1 MYCIIM
7 CGGSGTRLFPLSRKL
22 LPKQFLK
29 LTDDKYSMFQLTVKR
44 ATMNDINNIYV
55 VSNVKHNFMIREQ
68 MEELNIDN
76 YTIISEPFGKD
87 TCAAITSASL
97 ISDAINILVMSSDH
111 VWEDNIFKSVVDN
124 AVSINTS
131 VTVFGII
138 PTYPETGYG
147 YINYEGNKLIKFV
160 EKPDN
165 ITAKLYVESKQ
176 YLWNSGNFVFN
187 RQFLLEKLKLTTPDI
202 IEDVNIT
209 LESSKK
215 VNNEI
220 ILDSKIFENVR
231 SISID
236 YAVMEH
242 VTDGNVIPYTGYW
255 SDIGSFKSLHMHQTK
270 DTNDNYIDATNMS
283 LSTANSMIMSDNKD
297 KLILTNNIKDLTI
310 IDTRDCLYIGNI
322 NSSQDVKKLV
332 NMMKIDE
339 NNTVKDML
347 NVHAKAYRPWGWY
360 INVEGNDK
368 EIDEIN
374 KFKVKRIGV
383 YPGKRLS
390 LQSHK
395 HRSEHWVIVGGT
407 ARVQVGEDQHVLH
420 KNQHVYIPVG
430 VLHRMENIGKDMVE
444 FVETQIGDYLGEDD
458 IVRYQDD
465 FGRV

>member
-1 MYCIIM
+1 MDCIIM

>member
-1 MYCIIM
+1 M

-29 LTDDKYSMFQLTVKR
+29 LTNNKFSMFQLTVKR
-44 ATMNDINNIYV
+44 ANLNNINHIYV
-55 VSNVKHNFMIREQ
+55 VSNIKHNFMIREQ
-68 MEELNIDN
+68 MVELNINN

-97 ISDAINILVMSSDH
+97 ISNASNILVMSSDH
-111 VWEDNIFKSVVDN
+111 VWEDNVFSDAVIKAVD
-124 AVSINTS
+124 INSS
-131 VTVFGII
+131 VTVFGIV

-160 EKPDN
+160 EKPD
-165 ITAKLYVESKQ
+165 IDTAKKYVESKN

-187 RQFLLEKLKLTTPDI
+187 RKFLLEKLKLTASDI
-202 IEDVNIT
+202 IEDVANTIDA
-209 LESSKK
+209 SKR

-220 ILDSKIFENVR
+220 ILNKEVFEKVR

-283 LSTANSMIMSDNKD
+283 LSTTNSMIMSDNKD

-310 IDTRDCLYIGNI
+310 IDTRDCLYIGNTD
-322 NSSQDVKKLV
+322 SSQDVKKLV
-332 NMMKIDE
+332 NKMKVDE
-339 NNTVKDML
+339 NNTIKDML

-360 INVEGNDK
+360 INVEGKNEDG
-368 EIDEIN
+368 
-374 KFKVKRIGV
+374 FKVKRIGV

-395 HRSEHWVIVGGT
+395 HRSEHWVIVKGT
-407 ARVQVGEDQHVLH
+407 ARVQVGEDQLILH

-430 VLHRMENIGKDMVE
+430 VLHRMENIGEDMVE

-465 FGRV
+465 FGRI

>member
-1 MYCIIM
+1 M

-29 LTDDKYSMFQLTVKR
+29 LTNNKFSMFQLTVKR
-44 ATMNDINNIYV
+44 AIMNNINHIYV

-68 MEELNIDN
+68 MAELNINN

-97 ISDAINILVMSSDH
+97 ISNASNILVMSSDH
-111 VWEDNIFKSVVDN
+111 VWEDNVFSDAVIKAVD
-124 AVSINTS
+124 INSS
-131 VTVFGII
+131 VTVFGIV

-160 EKPDN
+160 EKPD
-165 ITAKLYVESKQ
+165 IDTAKKYVESKN

-187 RQFLLEKLKLTTPDI
+187 RKFLLEKLKLTASDI
-202 IEDVNIT
+202 IEDVANTIDA
-209 LESSKK
+209 SKR

-220 ILDSKIFENVR
+220 ILNKEVFEKVR

-255 SDIGSFKSLHMHQTK
+255 SDIGNFKSLHMHQTK

-283 LSTANSMIMSDNKD
+283 LSTTNSMIMSDNKD

-310 IDTRDCLYIGNI
+310 IDTRDCLYIGNTD
-322 NSSQDVKKLV
+322 SSQDVKKLV
-332 NMMKIDE
+332 NKMKVDE
-339 NNTVKDML
+339 NNTIKDML

-360 INVEGNDK
+360 INLEGKNSDG
-368 EIDEIN
+368 
-374 KFKVKRIGV
+374 FKIKRIGV

-395 HRSEHWVIVGGT
+395 HRSEHWVIVKGT
-407 ARVQVGEDQHVLH
+407 ARVQVGEDQLILH

-430 VLHRMENIGKDMVE
+430 VLHRMENIGEDMVE

>member
-1 MYCIIM
+1 MDCVVM

-29 LTDDKYSMFQLTVKR
+29 LTDNKFSMFQLTVKR
-44 ATMNDINNIYV
+44 AFINNINHIYV
-55 VSNVKHNFMIREQ
+55 VSNIKHNFMIREQ
-68 MEELNIDN
+68 MEELDVSY

-97 ISDAINILVMSSDH
+97 ISKAHNILVMSSDH
-111 VWEDNIFKSVVDN
+111 VWEDNVFADVVMK
-124 AVSINTS
+124 AVDINTS
-131 VTVFGII
+131 VTVFGIVPI
-138 PTYPETGYG
+138 YPETGYG
-147 YINYEGNKLIKFV
+147 YIEYDGNQLIKFV
-160 EKPDN
+160 EKPD
-165 ITAKLYVESKQ
+165 IDTARKYMESKQ
-176 YLWNSGNFVFN
+176 YLWNSGNFIFN
-187 RQFLLEKLKLTTPDI
+187 REFLIEKLKLTASDI
-202 IEDVNIT
+202 IEDVDTTINA
-209 LESSKK
+209 SKR

-220 ILDSKIFENVR
+220 ILDKDMFEKVR

-255 SDIGSFKSLHMHQTK
+255 SDIGSFKSLHMHQQK
-270 DTNDNYIDATNMS
+270 DNDNNYIDATNMS
-283 LSTANSMIMSDNKD
+283 LSTVNSMIMSDNKD

-310 IDTRDCLYIGNI
+310 IDTRDCLYIGNTD
-322 NSSQDVKKLV
+322 SSQDVKKLV
-332 NMMKIDE
+332 NQMKTEE
-339 NNTVKDML
+339 NNTIKDML

-360 INVEGNDK
+360 LNVEGNDK
-368 EIDEIN
+368 EIDEDN
-374 KFKVKRIGV
+374 KFKIKRIGV

-407 ARVQVGEDQHVLH
+407 ARVQVGEDQLILH

-430 VLHRMENIGKDMVE
+430 VLHRMENIGEDMVE
-444 FVETQIGDYLGEDD
+444 FVETQIGNYLGEDD

>member
-1 MYCIIM
+1 M

-29 LTDDKYSMFQLTVKR
+29 LTDNKFSMFQLTVKR
-44 ATMNDINNIYV
+44 AIMNNINHIYI

-68 MEELNIDN
+68 MEELNVTY

-97 ISDAINILVMSSDH
+97 ISKASNILVMSSDH
-111 VWEDNIFKSVVDN
+111 VWEDNIFSDVVMKAFD
-124 AVSINTS
+124 INKS
-131 VTVFGII
+131 VTVFGIV

-147 YINYEGNKLIKFV
+147 YINYEGNQLIKFV
-160 EKPDN
+160 EKPD
-165 ITAKLYVESKQ
+165 IDTAKKYIESKQ

-187 RQFLLEKLKLTTPDI
+187 REFLLKKLKLTAADI
-202 IEDVNIT
+202 IEDVNTTI
-209 LESSKK
+209 LSSKK

-220 ILDSKIFENVR
+220 ILDSNMFDRVR

-236 YAVMEH
+236 YAVMEY
-242 VTDGNVIPYTGYW
+242 VTDGNIIPYTGYW
-255 SDIGSFKSLHMHQTK
+255 SDIGSFKSLHMHQQK
-270 DTNDNYIDATNMS
+270 DNDNNYIDATNMN
-283 LSTANSMIMSDNKD
+283 LSTTNSMIMSDNKD

-310 IDTRDCLYIGNI
+310 IDTRDCLYIGNTD
-322 NSSQDVKKLV
+322 SSQDVKKLV
-332 NMMKIDE
+332 NMMKTDE
-339 NNTVKDML
+339 NNNVKDML
-347 NVHAKAYRPWGWY
+347 NVHAKAFRPWGWY
-360 INVEGNDK
+360 INVEGKNEDG
-368 EIDEIN
+368 
-374 KFKVKRIGV
+374 FKIKRIGV

-395 HRSEHWVIVGGT
+395 HRSEHWVIVKGT
-407 ARVQVGEDQHVLH
+407 ARVQVGEDQLILH

-430 VLHRMENIGKDMVE
+430 VLHRMENIGEDMVE

>member
-1 MYCIIM
+1 M

-29 LTDDKYSMFQLTVKR
+29 LTDNKFSMFQLTVKR
-44 ATMNDINNIYV
+44 AIMNNINHIYV

-68 MEELNIDN
+68 MGELDISN

-97 ISDAINILVMSSDH
+97 ISNASNILVMSSDH
-111 VWEDNIFKSVVDN
+111 VWEDNIFSDVVMK
-124 AVSINTS
+124 AVDVNKS
-131 VTVFGII
+131 VTVFGIV

-147 YINYEGNKLIKFV
+147 YINYEGNQLIKFV
-160 EKPDN
+160 EKPD
-165 ITAKLYVESKQ
+165 IDTAKMYVESKQ

-187 RQFLLEKLKLTTPDI
+187 REFLLEKLKLTANDI
-202 IEDVNIT
+202 IEDVDTTINV
-209 LESSKK
+209 SKR

-220 ILDSKIFENVR
+220 ILDKDMFEKVR

-242 VTDGNVIPYTGYW
+242 VIDGNVIPYTGYW

-283 LSTANSMIMSDNKD
+283 LSTDNSMIMSDNKD
-297 KLILTNNIKDLTI
+297 KLILTNNIKNLTI
-310 IDTRDCLYIGNI
+310 IDTKDCLYIGNTD
-322 NSSQDVKKLV
+322 SSHDVKKLV
-332 NMMKIDE
+332 NKMKVDK
-339 NNTVKDML
+339 NNTIKDML
-347 NVHAKAYRPWGWY
+347 TVHTKVYRPWGWY

-407 ARVQVGEDQHVLH
+407 ARVQVGEDQLILH

-430 VLHRMENIGKDMVE
+430 VLHRMENIGEDMVE

>member
-1 MYCIIM
+1 MDCVIM

-29 LTDDKYSMFQLTVKR
+29 LTDKNLSMFQLTVKR
-44 ATMNDINNIYV
+44 AIMNNINHIYV

-68 MEELNIDN
+68 MEELCVSY

-97 ISDAINILVMSSDH
+97 ISKAHNILVMSSDH
-111 VWEDNIFKSVVDN
+111 VWEDNVFADVVMK
-124 AVSINTS
+124 AVDINKS
-131 VTVFGII
+131 VTVFGIL

-147 YINYEGNKLIKFV
+147 YIKYNGNQLVKFV
-160 EKPDN
+160 EKPDI
-165 ITAKLYVESKQ
+165 ITAKMYVESKQ
-176 YLWNSGNFVFN
+176 YLWNSGNFIFN
-187 RQFLLEKLKLTTPDI
+187 REFLLEKLKLTAFDI
-202 IEDVNIT
+202 ILDVDTTINT
-209 LESSKK
+209 SKK

-220 ILDSKIFENVR
+220 ILDKDMFEKVR

-242 VTDGNVIPYTGYW
+242 VTDGNVIPYIGYW
-255 SDIGSFKSLHMHQTK
+255 SDIGSFKSLHMHQKK
-270 DTNDNYIDATNMS
+270 DTSDNYIDATNMS
-283 LSTANSMIMSDNKD
+283 LSTTNSMIMSDNKD

-310 IDTRDCLYIGNI
+310 IDTRDCLYIGNTD
-322 NSSQDVKKLV
+322 SSQDVKNLV
-332 NMMKIDE
+332 NKMKVDE
-339 NNTVKDML
+339 NNTIKDML

-360 INVEGNDK
+360 INVEGKNEDG
-368 EIDEIN
+368 
-374 KFKVKRIGV
+374 FKIKRIGV

-395 HRSEHWVIVGGT
+395 HRSEHWVIVKGT
-407 ARVQVGEDQHVLH
+407 ARVQVGEDQLILH

-430 VLHRMENIGKDMVE
+430 VLHRMENIGEDMVE

-465 FGRV
+465 FGRI

>member
-1 MYCIIM
+1 M

-29 LTDDKYSMFQLTVKR
+29 LTDNKFSMFQLTVKR
-44 ATMNDINNIYV
+44 AIINNIDHIYV

-68 MEELNIDN
+68 MAELNINN

-97 ISDAINILVMSSDH
+97 ISNASNILVMSSDH
-111 VWEDNIFKSVVDN
+111 VWEDNVFSDAVAKAVD
-124 AVSINTS
+124 INSS
-131 VTVFGII
+131 VTVFGIV

-160 EKPDN
+160 EKPD
-165 ITAKLYVESKQ
+165 IDTAKKYVESKN

-187 RQFLLEKLKLTTPDI
+187 RKFLLEKLKLTASDI
-202 IEDVNIT
+202 IEDVANTIDA
-209 LESSKK
+209 SKR

-220 ILDSKIFENVR
+220 ILNKEVFEKVR

-283 LSTANSMIMSDNKD
+283 LSTTNSMIMSDNKD

-310 IDTRDCLYIGNI
+310 IDTRDCLYIGNTD
-322 NSSQDVKKLV
+322 SSQDVKKLV
-332 NMMKIDE
+332 NKMKVDE
-339 NNTVKDML
+339 NNIIKDML
-347 NVHAKAYRPWGWY
+347 IVHAKAYRPWGWY
-360 INVEGNDK
+360 INIECNDK
-368 EIDEIN
+368 LINKVN

-407 ARVQVGEDQHVLH
+407 AKVQVGEDQHILH
-420 KNQHVYIPVG
+420 KNQHVYIPLG
-430 VLHRMENIGKDMVE
+430 VLHRMENIGEDMVE
-444 FVETQIGDYLGEDD
+444 FIETQIGDYLGEDD
-458 IVRYQDD
+458 IIRYQDD